1 MIFTT
6 PWAFALFAPLA
17 LILATR
23 FVARGGEAFS
33 FSSLRAVGAAGKSLR
48 QRLLWIVPV
57 AEMLAATLFIFAL
70 ARPQEG
76 VRQIK
81 DTTEGIAIEML
92 MDISSSM
99 SISMR
104 NTANR
109 DSRLSVAKR
118 VFEDFITGDGNEL
131 DGRSTDMIGL
141 ITFARYPNTVC
152 PLTLSHDMLVY
163 FARELQ
169 IEERPN
175 EDGTAFGDAVAIGAA
190 RLQSVEAAT
199 WAQTAKVSGSYRICG
214 KVIILLTDGENN
226 CGRHLPL
233 EAAALARKW
242 GVRVYTIGFGEQK
255 ARVRLRPGAP
265 RTTRPLDAVDENLWR
280 IADMTGGVF
289 RRAHDEE
296 SLRAVYKEIDKL
308 EKLQFAELGHIDY
321 QERFMPFAAVGVLL
335 LFLSVVLKTTWLR
348 KT

>member
-1 MIFTT
+1 MIF
-6 PWAFALFAPLA
+6 ASPLA
-17 LILATR
+17 FSLFVPLVLILALR
-23 FVARGGEAFS
+23 FMARGGEAFS
-33 FSSLRAVGAAGKSLR
+33 FSSLQAVNAAGKSLR
-48 QRLLWIVPV
+48 QRLLWIVPA
-57 AEMLAATLFIFAL
+57 AEVLTAALLIFAL

-76 VRQIK
+76 VRQIN

-104 NTANR
+104 SATDR

-118 VFEDFITGDGNEL
+118 VFEDFIVGDGEEL
-131 DGRSTDMIGL
+131 GGRSSDLIGL

-152 PLTLSHDMLVY
+152 PLTQSHDILVY

-175 EDGTAFGDAVAIGAA
+175 EDGTAFGDAVALGAA
-190 RLQSVEAAT
+190 RLQSVET
-199 WAQTAKVSGSYRICG
+199 EMGRHSAKVAAAYRIRG

-233 EAAALARKW
+233 EAAAMARKW

-255 ARVRLRPGAP
+255 LHGQ
-265 RTTRPLDAVDENLWR
+265 LKDDKSR
-280 IADMTGGVF
+280 IALPLNAVEKNLRQIAGMTGGVF
-289 RRAHDEE
+289 RRAHNEE
-296 SLRAVYKEIDKL
+296 SLRAVYKEIDRL
-308 EKLQFAELGHIDY
+308 EKSRFTELGHIDY
-321 QERFMPFAAVGVLL
+321 QDRFASFAAAGALL
-335 LFLSVVLKTTWLR
+335 LLLSVLLKTTWLR